1 MNTYSFKSRRFNP
14 LMALLALAP
23 FAVIA
28 PSQAAGTE
36 THTSA
41 VTLADLDLSTSEG
54 VNIARDRLHLAA
66 RRLCSQAVT
75 LNPSNPENFIACMN
89 ETLTD
94 AVRQIDQPGRA
105 PIESGNW
112 STLPV
117 NADTRLRFNADKTD
131 VRVIS
136 VAHIDLST
144 PEGARMAK
152 QRVRKAA
159 EHVCGQLASQDLG
172 LDSDY
177 AKCVNDATVAALRQ
191 IPTPAMAAMQ
201 DSTKPRIDVTTQV
214 ASK

>member
-1 MNTYSFKSRRFNP
+1 MNTYTFKSRHFKP

-23 FAVIA
+23 FAMIA

-36 THTSA
+36 IHTSN

-75 LNPSNPENFIACMN
+75 LNSSNVENYIACMN

-105 PIESGNW
+105 AVESGNW

-117 NADTRLRFNADKTD
+117 NADKTD

-144 PEGARMAK
+144 SEGARMAK

-159 EHVCGQLASQDLG
+159 EHVCAQLASMDSG
-172 LDSDY
+172 LDSNY
-177 AKCVNDATVAALRQ
+177 AKCVNDATVVALRQ

-201 DSTKPRIDVTTQV
+201 VSPKPRIEVTTQV